1 MLHHDPFRSVVDVGA
16 FGCGDAVDQSVVV
29 EGESHFGRT
38 CGIRERRSRYGGGVT
53 AGVEAKGVAAGL
65 AGRVGNAFKPV
76 VFRFK
81 SYRNSIIVQKKKTI
95 FLVVSIIFYNFAPKL
110 TYARIAFKQSC

>member
-1 MLHHDPFRSVVDVGA
+1 VDIDA

-76 VFRFK
+76 VFCFK
-81 SYRNSIIVQKKKTI
+81 SYRNSILFKKKD
-95 FLVVSIIFYNFAPKL
+95 FLFGSINYFL
-110 TYARIAFKQSC
+110 